1 MLILSYRSPQF
12 NISLQI
18 QLPSVPDKPEYKLDG
33 STVTVPDLPLTLL
46 VSTLRD
52 RIISHMDSTVPASR
66 LRFTYGN
73 KVLTNSQTLA
83 SLNLDDGDMVI
94 MGLREAKKK

>member
-1 MLILSYRSPQF
+1 M
-12 NISLQI
+12 
-18 QLPSVPDKPEYKLDG
+18 PDKLEYKLDG
-33 STVTVPDLPLTLL
+33 TAVTVPDLPLTLL
-46 VSTLRD
+46 ISTLRD

-83 SLNLDDGDMVI
+83 SSNLDDGDLLI
-94 MGLREAKKK
+94 LGLREAKKK